1 MGSQQR
7 VTGVTERLARACSS
21 HPWWTLGA
29 WGLAVVASVALAFTS
44 LSGLSSDQHV
54 TGKPESAKAAD
65 VIAQAF
71 PPSAAERKRTVSDVI
86 VVSSKRL
93 TTDSPAF
100 RGFVAQLT
108 GRVHAAATDV
118 GVQNYLAGDR
128 SLVAPSRHATVIQ
141 LNAPSDS
148 SIKPVVTLVKKASTQ
163 NFAVAVTG
171 DHTVNNDFANL
182 SQTDLQNGELA
193 FGLPAAMIVLVLVF
207 GAVVAGLVP
216 VVMALL
222 SILVGLGLVA
232 LLSLEFNLSV
242 FIVNMLSGM
251 GLALGIDYSLFIV
264 SRYREE
270 RSRGAA
276 KERAITLAGATASRA
291 VLFSGTTFVV
301 ALFGMLIVPTSIMR
315 SLAAGAII
323 VGLVSVSAALTLLP
337 ALLGLLGDHVNSLR
351 VPFLGRNLGRA
362 DSAEGRFWRAIVERV
377 LRRPALSLTLGVA
390 VMLAAAF
397 PIFGL
402 HIGAS
407 GVSSL
412 PDKLASKQGYLAL
425 QREFP
430 VQNPYPARIVVDG
443 GHPAAVRLD
452 LVKLQRRLAADP
464 RFGAGT
470 IESSTVLPVSMLSVP
485 VRGDE
490 VGSKAIAAVR
500 DLRKHVV
507 PAVLAGSGARV
518 YVGGRT
524 AENADYFDAVTNPTP
539 FVLAFVL
546 GFSFLVLIVAFR
558 SLIVALI
565 SILLNLLSVGAAY
578 GLLTL
583 VFIHGVGSGLLG
595 FQHVAS
601 IDAWV
606 PLFLF
611 SVLFGLSMDYQVFLM
626 SRIKEQYDQTGSTR
640 TAVASGVATTARII
654 TGAALI
660 VIVVFTGFAR
670 GDLVMFQQMGFGVA
684 VALALDAT
692 LIRSVVL
699 PSALSLLD
707 KRSWYLPHWLE
718 WLPHVEVEQSVVS
731 APEPE
736 QRVA

>member
-1 MGSQQR
+1 MSSQKR

-29 WGLAVVASVALAFTS
+29 WGLAVVASVALAVTS

-71 PPSAAERKRTVSDVI
+71 PPSVAERKRTVSDVI

-163 NFAVAVTG
+163 NFAVAITG

-270 RSRGAA
+270 RSRGVA

-323 VGLVSVSAALTLLP
+323 VGLVSVAAALTLLP

-412 PDKLASKQGYLAL
+412 PDKLASKQGYVAL

-443 GHPAAVRLD
+443 GQPAAVRLD
-452 LVKLQRRLAADP
+452 LAKLQRRLAADP

-507 PAVLAGSGARV
+507 PAVLAGSRARV

-558 SLIVALI
+558 SLVVALI

-626 SRIKEQYDQTGSTR
+626 SRIKERYDQTGSTR
-640 TAVASGVATTARII
+640 TAVASGVAMTARII

-692 LIRSVVL
+692 LIRSIVL

-707 KRSWYLPHWLE
+707 ERSWYLPHWLD
-718 WLPHVEVEQSVVS
+718 WLPHVEVEVVVS

-736 QRVA
+736 

>member
-1 MGSQQR
+1 M
-7 VTGVTERLARACSS
+7 TERLARACSS
-21 HPWWTLGA
+21 HPWRTLGA
-29 WGLAVVASVALAFTS
+29 WGLAVVASVALAVTS

-100 RGFVAQLT
+100 REFVGRLT
-108 GRVHAAATDV
+108 GRVHAAATEV

-148 SIKPVVTLVKKASTQ
+148 SIKPVVTLVKKATTQ
-163 NFAVAVTG
+163 GFAVAITG
-171 DHTVNNDFANL
+171 DHTVNNDFANI
-182 SQTDLQNGELA
+182 SQSDLQNGELA

-207 GAVVAGLVP
+207 GALVAGFVP

-323 VGLVSVSAALTLLP
+323 VGLVSLSAALTLLP

-377 LRRPALSLTLGVA
+377 LRRPALSLTLGVV

-412 PDKLASKQGYLAL
+412 PDRLASKQGYVAL

-430 VQNPYPARIVVDG
+430 VQSPYPARIVVDG
-443 GHPAAVRLD
+443 GRPAAVRGD
-452 LVKLQRRLAADP
+452 LAKLRRRLAADP

-490 VGSKAIAAVR
+490 TGNKAIAAVR

-507 PAVLAGSGARV
+507 PAELAGSGARV

-558 SLIVALI
+558 SLVVALI

-611 SVLFGLSMDYQVFLM
+611 SILFGLSMDYQVFLM

-640 TAVASGVATTARII
+640 DAVASGIATTARII

-707 KRSWYLPHWLE
+707 KRSWYLPHWLD
-718 WLPHVEVEQSVVS
+718 WLPHVEVEPPIVS
-731 APEPE
+731 TAASE

>member
-1 MGSQQR
+1 M
-7 VTGVTERLARACSS
+7 TERLARACSS
-21 HPWWTLGA
+21 HPWRTLGG
-29 WGLAVVASVALAFTS
+29 WGLAVVASVALAVTS
-44 LSGLSSDQHV
+44 LSGLASDQHV

-86 VVSSKRL
+86 VVSSKRH

-108 GRVHAAATDV
+108 GRVRAAATDV
-118 GVQNYLAGDR
+118 GAQNYLGGDR

-148 SIKPVVTLVKKASTQ
+148 SIEPVVSLVKKASTQ
-163 NFAVAVTG
+163 DFAVAITG
-171 DHTVNNDFANL
+171 DRTVNNDFAKL
-182 SQTDLQNGELA
+182 SQTDLQNGELF

-232 LLSLEFNLSV
+232 LLSLEFDLSV

-337 ALLGLLGDHVNSLR
+337 ALLGLVGDHVNSLP

-377 LRRPALSLTLGVA
+377 LRRPALSLMLGVA

-443 GHPAAVRLD
+443 GQPAAVRRD
-452 LVKLQRRLAADP
+452 LAKLERRLAADP

-500 DLRKHVV
+500 D
-507 PAVLAGSGARV
+507 
-518 YVGGRT
+518 
-524 AENADYFDAVTNPTP
+524 
-539 FVLAFVL
+539 
-546 GFSFLVLIVAFR
+546 
-558 SLIVALI
+558 
-565 SILLNLLSVGAAY
+565 
-578 GLLTL
+578 
-583 VFIHGVGSGLLG
+583 
-595 FQHVAS
+595 
-601 IDAWV
+601 
-606 PLFLF
+606 
-611 SVLFGLSMDYQVFLM
+611 
-626 SRIKEQYDQTGSTR
+626 
-640 TAVASGVATTARII
+640 
-654 TGAALI
+654 
-660 VIVVFTGFAR
+660 
-670 GDLVMFQQMGFGVA
+670 
-684 VALALDAT
+684 
-692 LIRSVVL
+692 
-699 PSALSLLD
+699 
-707 KRSWYLPHWLE
+707 
-718 WLPHVEVEQSVVS
+718 
-731 APEPE
+731 
-736 QRVA
+736 

>member
-1 MGSQQR
+1 MSSQKR

-29 WGLAVVASVALAFTS
+29 WGLAVVASVALAVTS

-412 PDKLASKQGYLAL
+412 PDKLASKQGYVAL

-443 GHPAAVRLD
+443 GQPAAVRLD
-452 LVKLQRRLAADP
+452 LAKLQRRLAADP

-490 VGSKAIAAVR
+490 VGNKAIAAVR
-500 DLRKHVV
+500 DLRKYVV
-507 PAVLAGSGARV
+507 PAELAGSGARV

-558 SLIVALI
+558 SLVVALI

-640 TAVASGVATTARII
+640 AAVASGVATTARII

-670 GDLVMFQQMGFGVA
+670 GDLVMLQQMGFGVA

-707 KRSWYLPHWLE
+707 KRSWYLPHWRD
-718 WLPHVEVEQSVVS
+718 WLPHVEVEQPVVS
-731 APEPE
+731 ALATE
-736 QRVA
+736 QQVA